1 MERRLRGELFVI
13 SAPAGGGK
21 TTIVNMLL
29 KEVPNLVRAIT
40 CTTRKPRDGEEDG
53 KDYYFLTKE
62 AFEESIKN
70 DKFLEYAKV
79 HDNYYGTP
87 KDEVEKLLNE
97 GKDVILIIDV
107 QGMRQLRK
115 KIKLNAIFIL
125 PPSLEELINRMKKRG
140 ESEEEIKKR
149 LETAKKELPA
159 WKEYDYVVVNDVLEE
174 AKENIKK
181 IILSH
186 RLKRERFDVS
196 TIKDPM
202 LRELLQN

>member
-1 MERRLRGELFVI
+1 MRGELFII

-62 AFEESIKN
+62 EFEESIKN

-87 KDEVEKLLNE
+87 REEVEKLLNE

>member
-1 MERRLRGELFVI
+1 MRGELFVI

-29 KEVPNLVRAIT
+29 QEVPNLVRAIT

-53 KDYYFLTKE
+53 KDYYFLTKDE
-62 AFEESIKN
+62 FEEAIKN
-70 DKFLEYAKV
+70 DEFLEYAKV

-87 KDEVEKLLNE
+87 KEEVERLLNE
-97 GKDVILIIDV
+97 GKDVILVIDV
-107 QGMRQLRK
+107 QGMRQLRE
-115 KIKLNAIFIL
+115 KIELNAIFIL

-140 ESEEEIKKR
+140 EPEEEIKKR
-149 LETAKKELPA
+149 LETAKRELPA
-159 WKEYDYVVVNDVLEE
+159 WKEYDYIVINDILEE

-186 RLKRERFDVS
+186 RLKRERFDLS
-196 TIKDPM
+196 QIKDPM
-202 LRELLQN
+202 LRELLEN